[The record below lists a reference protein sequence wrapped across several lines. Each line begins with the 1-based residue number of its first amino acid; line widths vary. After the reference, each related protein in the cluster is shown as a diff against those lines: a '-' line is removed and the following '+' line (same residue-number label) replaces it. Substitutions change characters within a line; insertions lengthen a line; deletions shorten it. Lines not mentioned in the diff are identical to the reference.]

1 MSIFC
6 LLTGCEIE
14 DDEDVVVVEGLVLL
28 DELDEELGGLNGFD
42 IVVER

>member
-6 LLTGCEIE
+6 LLTGFEIE

-28 DELDEELGGLNGFD
+28 DELDDELGG
-42 IVVER
+42 

>member
-6 LLTGCEIE
+6 LLTGLEIE

-28 DELDEELGGLNGFD
+28 DELDDELGG
-42 IVVER
+42 